1 MLFRL
6 EFSKPSAF
14 SLEIFVK
21 QQQQQRQKHTLG
33 LKSDSFH
40 WNLQVTGIRSFH
52 KLPRRILQT
61 VKSESPRGKE
71 VDLEGRAVTYAS
83 VLSEL
88 SSMNVRNKI
97 LLGVFVVKES
107 FTTGGVFGY

>member
-21 QQQQQRQKHTLG
+21 KQQQRQKHTLG